1 MFFGML
7 LIFSLGRLAFMFLR
21 LHLDTDLRP
30 INVAFI
36 HVGDCYLCF
45 VFIAKSNKCIAME
58 LEAFIH
64 EDRSNSAK
72 IGKYLANMIF
82 CYISAEFLN
91 DNRYKLLIRFGG
103 GGI

>member
-1 MFFGML
+1 
-7 LIFSLGRLAFMFLR
+7 MFLR